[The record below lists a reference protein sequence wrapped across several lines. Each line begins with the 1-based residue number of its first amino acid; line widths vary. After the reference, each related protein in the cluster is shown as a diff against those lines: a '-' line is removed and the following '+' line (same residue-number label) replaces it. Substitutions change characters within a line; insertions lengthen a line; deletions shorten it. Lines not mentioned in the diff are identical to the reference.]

1 MVENLGST
9 DQSSQNI
16 REALA
21 EMMGPVQWA
30 LLKPHVK
37 RDAVVVVNANLDLVD
52 VGVAIATDN
61 TQAVE
66 RWITEQ
72 LIMKP
77 DAQQLTQWEAGNMRF
92 QSLIVQ
98 PYVLV
103 QTAAAAEPSA

>member
-1 MVENLGST
+1 
-9 DQSSQNI
+9 
-16 REALA
+16 
-21 EMMGPVQWA
+21 MMGPVQWA

-37 RDAVVVVNANLDLVD
+37 RDAVVVVNSHLDLVD

-77 DAQQLTQWEAGNMRF
+77 NAKQLTQWEAGNTQF

-103 QTAAAAEPSA
+103 QDTAVIDLPT